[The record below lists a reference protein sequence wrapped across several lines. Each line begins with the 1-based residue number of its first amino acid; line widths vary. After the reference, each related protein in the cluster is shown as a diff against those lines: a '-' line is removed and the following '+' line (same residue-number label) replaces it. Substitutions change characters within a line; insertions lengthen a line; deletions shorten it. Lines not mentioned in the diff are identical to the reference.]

1 LTEQKTFA
9 EQQLQILKAAKSPA
23 PETQALIGDLDTLIR
38 SQAQRGEILKRL
50 QAGYLDLIA
59 RVGETRQGFVDLT
72 EKFSLGIQEKKRAD
86 LFQRTVNPL
95 ISLGWKNIGVN

>member
-1 LTEQKTFA
+1 M
-9 EQQLQILKAAKSPA
+9 
-23 PETQALIGDLDTLIR
+23 
-38 SQAQRGEILKRL
+38 
-50 QAGYLDLIA
+50 LDLIA
-59 RVGETRQGFVDLT
+59 RVGETRQGFIDLT